1 MTEISADNTNQER
14 VFRVE
19 QHIIKKDNQYY
30 QIFEDFTHK
39 AKNLYNHANYLVRQ
53 EFINTGK
60 WLRYQKLDK
69 LLKYVREGVRAA
81 EQIFDQKDSRTK
93 KKYVMH
99 YVGRILEQMS
109 IPLTEEELELLVEA
123 AVRTMNAE
131 ECLILSAEEYD
142 DDPDDA
148 DETEPS
154 VADK

>member
-1 MTEISADNTNQER
+1 MNKD
-14 VFRVE
+14 
-19 QHIIKKDNQYY
+19 IIMQALKLVIMVVTLIITRYVIPY
-30 QIFEDFTHK
+30 LK
-39 AKNLYNHANYLVRQ
+39 AKTDA
-53 EFINTGK
+53 EKT
-60 WLRYQKLDK
+60 DK